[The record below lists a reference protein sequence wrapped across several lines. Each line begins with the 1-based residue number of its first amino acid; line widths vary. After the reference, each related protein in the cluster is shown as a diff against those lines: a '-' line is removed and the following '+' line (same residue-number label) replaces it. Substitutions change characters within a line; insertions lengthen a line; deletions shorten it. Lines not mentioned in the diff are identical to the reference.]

1 LATLLSLQNEI
12 ASPGS
17 ITLISRERRVS
28 NGIFIFIRYFS
39 MDRFMG
45 VKAVNT
51 WLMKTGILV
60 PIVVFFIFILIG
72 MSIACLLLVIV
83 VRGEC

>member
-1 LATLLSLQNEI
+1 
-12 ASPGS
+12 
-17 ITLISRERRVS
+17 
-28 NGIFIFIRYFS
+28 